1 MPLISYDV
9 SDAEPLFLLLLTY
22 LCPQKNVA
30 NTPFPDPTY
39 LESPSSNPDPA
50 HKAITFVLRMLDW
63 VKIPG
68 HW

>member
-1 MPLISYDV
+1 V
-9 SDAEPLFLLLLTY
+9 FL
-22 LCPQKNVA
+22 QENVA
-30 NTPFPDPTY
+30 NTPYPDPEY

-50 HKAITFVLRMLDW
+50 HKAIIMVLRMLDW